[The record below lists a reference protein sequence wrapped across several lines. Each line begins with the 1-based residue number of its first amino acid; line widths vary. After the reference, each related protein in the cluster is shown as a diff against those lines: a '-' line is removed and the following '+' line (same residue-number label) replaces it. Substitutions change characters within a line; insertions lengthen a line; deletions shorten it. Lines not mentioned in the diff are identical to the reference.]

1 MEKFPIIHTN
11 FWDATMAV
19 PIVLVLTQTIKILL
33 PIKSVYIPSIANLI
47 GLFISIFFAHKNNL
61 SAGIFMGLFY
71 GNAAVGV
78 YSSLKTS
85 WIAYKKKHKKWMI

>member
-85 WIAYKKKHKKWMI
+85 WIAYKKKHKK

>member
-47 GLFISIFFAHKNNL
+47 GLFISIFLH
-61 SAGIFMGLFY
+61 I
-71 GNAAVGV
+71 
-78 YSSLKTS
+78 KTT
-85 WIAYKKKHKKWMI
+85 